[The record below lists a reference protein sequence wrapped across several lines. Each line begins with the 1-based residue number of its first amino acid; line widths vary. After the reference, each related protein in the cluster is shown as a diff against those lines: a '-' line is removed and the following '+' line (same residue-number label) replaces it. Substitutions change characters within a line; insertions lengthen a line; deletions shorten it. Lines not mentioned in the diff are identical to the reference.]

1 MHTHMGDSTRVKS
14 TGAEVDVMAERQ
26 TGSGTGS
33 PQRDRA
39 DVAARLA
46 IAVGRINRRIRP
58 ADDTLSYGKVSA
70 LSSIVRLGPIRPGD
84 LARVESI
91 TAPSVTRLVASLEAA
106 GLVTRSPDPADGR
119 AFFIEATDAGA
130 REVLRARAQRAGSMA
145 DLLAGCT
152 DEELSRVAAAL
163 DVLEAA
169 AQVAH

>member
-1 MHTHMGDSTRVKS
+1 
-14 TGAEVDVMAERQ
+14 MAERQ

-58 ADDTLSYGKVSA
+58 AEDTLSYGKVSA

-91 TAPSVTRLVASLEAA
+91 TAPSVTRLVAS
-106 GLVTRSPDPADGR
+106 SPDPADGR

-130 REVLRARAQRAGSMA
+130 REVLHARAQRAGSMA
-145 DLLAGCT
+145 DLLANCT
-152 DEELSRVAAAL
+152 DEELHRVAAAL

-169 AQVAH
+169 AQVAP